1 MMSIA
6 QLDAPP
12 ELSDEDIY
20 HLYAHYYADFPL
32 ISVMPKGMAP
42 EVVSVKNTL
51 RIEIG
56 IDIKTDLNS
65 GHRSVCLTAALDNLI
80 KGGAGQ
86 AIQNFNL
93 MTGHSNAYKV
103 GQPGMWP

>member
-1 MMSIA
+1 MSIA
-6 QLDAPP
+6 QLDAPDGVTEE
-12 ELSDEDIY
+12 ELRMQY
-20 HLYAHYYADFPL
+20 HEYFDDFPL
-32 ISVMPKGMAP
+32 ISVLPKEMTP

-56 IDIKTDLNS
+56 LEIKADSLS
-65 GHRSVCLTAALDNLI
+65 GRRTLCVIAVLDNLI

-93 MTGHSNAYKV
+93 MTGHENAYQLQ
-103 GQPGMWP
+103 QPGMWP